1 MRDSHQLWTGAT
13 RHRRRRCILKSSFEE
28 LLGEVD
34 DNSGILGL
42 GEVIAG
48 FDESRESDLDFDDE
62 DCCGTGNPDSNSD
75 LVRN

>member
-1 MRDSHQLWTGAT
+1 
-13 RHRRRRCILKSSFEE
+13 
-28 LLGEVD
+28 LGEVD

-48 FDESRESDLDFDDE
+48 FDESRETDLDFDDE
-62 DCCGTGNPDSNSD
+62 SCCGTGNPDSDSD